1 MKSLRCIVAIALC
14 LLVFLTISPAQVSA
28 EEFTA
33 ASAAKLTEVPAE
45 LKEYAAESIL
55 PFIKGWLKSSGKVG
69 KHFESAEEIDQLQV
83 GAIFKIGQIKGDTDY
98 NKITVLSDAI
108 YVPGDWMML
117 ACTPEGEAKWYALI
131 TDKTDEGKGYGFARE
146 GSATALGQALE
157 VFETINRENGLSAT
171 PTVIWYNPY
180 EMFVMESVDGME
192 YVVTA
197 VTGESLDRSFKGV
210 TDLKYLPTGMD
221 AVEALR
227 EVSSRPTTNENGDF
241 LLGDAR
247 LIRLTA
253 SEQPSI
259 WKSPAVWIAVTG
271 ICAVSAC
278 AACLVVR
285 RKRKAEMAD

>member
-14 LLVFLTISPAQVSA
+14 LLVFLTISPARASA

-33 ASAAKLTEVPAE
+33 ASAAELTEVPAE
-45 LKEYAAESIL
+45 LKEYATESIL

-83 GAIFKIGQIKGDTDY
+83 GAIFKVCMFKWENDY
-98 NKITVLSDAI
+98 NKITALSDAI
-108 YVPGDWMML
+108 YVPDYWMML

-131 TDKTDEGKGYGFARE
+131 KDKTDEGKGYGFARE
-146 GSATALGQALE
+146 GSAATLGQALD
-157 VFETINRENGLSAT
+157 VFETINRKNKLDAT
-171 PTVIWYNPY
+171 PIVIWHSNY
-180 EMFVMESVDGME
+180 EMTVMEIVDGKE

-197 VTGESLDRSFKGV
+197 ITGESLDRSYKGV
-210 TDLKYLPTGMD
+210 TDLKNLPTGMD

-227 EVSSRPTTNENGDF
+227 EAFSRPTTDEEGNLLYGD
-241 LLGDAR
+241 LR